1 MTTHHIR
8 TTALVAVA
16 AVALAIAIPMAASA
30 SGSPQPRVAPHIVGT
45 WPNDVNMGGAGGY
58 EVWNTGKVVA
68 LNHAPYY
75 GSAKA
80 SPADIVG
87 FAADPDSGG
96 YWLIGANGAVYSE
109 GTTCQDETL
118 VGPKIKPKSGVVGAV
133 NQTKDFT
140 EGFTMVTAAG
150 HLYSYTCEF
159 QFSG

>member
-8 TTALVAVA
+8 STAVVAVA

-75 GSAKA
+75 GSAKGI
-80 SPADIVG
+80 SDIVG
-87 FAADPDSGG
+87 FAADPDGGG
-96 YWLIGANGAVYSE
+96 YWLIGANGKVFSE

-118 VGPKIKPKSGVVGAV
+118 RGPRIKPTSGVVGAV
-133 NQTKDFT
+133 NETNDT
-140 EGFTMVTAAG
+140 NEGFTMVTAAG
-150 HLYSYTCEF
+150 HLYSYTC
-159 QFSG
+159 QFTF

>member
-1 MTTHHIR
+1 MTAHHIL
-8 TTALVAVA
+8 TATLAGAA
-16 AVALAIAIPMAASA
+16 AVTLAIAIPIAASA
-30 SGSPQPRVAPHIVGT
+30 SSSPQPRVAPHIVGT

-87 FAADPDSGG
+87 FAADGESGG

-118 VGPKIKPKSGVVGAV
+118 EGPKIEPKSGVVGAV
-133 NQTKDFT
+133 NQKNQYN

-150 HLYSYTCEF
+150 HLFTYSCVFTF
-159 QFSG
+159 